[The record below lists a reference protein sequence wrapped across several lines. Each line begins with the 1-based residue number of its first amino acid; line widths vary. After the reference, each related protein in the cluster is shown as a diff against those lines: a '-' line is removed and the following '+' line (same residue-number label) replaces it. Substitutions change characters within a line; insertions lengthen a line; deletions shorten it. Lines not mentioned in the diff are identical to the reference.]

1 MRGERIVTESQL
13 MYAAMLALTKQ
24 NMAFKLAPLSTATHS
39 GMCINRN
46 ITVGETVG
54 LYYHG
59 GDSLLRMGDVP
70 GYTNDFWVDDENRFY
85 TYDSTNHRLIIKDGL
100 SGETLDDTID
110 AYDFSVAGTKTCC
123 AFKSSQDENE
133 WVVILPDGSKSA
145 PIDILSSHNDS
156 PSFGYR
162 NGIIGVCVGTTGS
175 WDGID
180 AYTYTPTGQ
189 YLATMQK
196 GRELGASCPLVLPI
210 SETAIVYATNH
221 LSAFF
226 NYGINDYAVASVTGY
241 QAHDMW
247 AESGYSVSY
256 QGTSNVWLGADQSY
270 IYVSARHYMNDHDEG
285 IAEWTD
291 EYYTGKISIDHYD
304 GIELLET
311 EISDASI
318 YSQRATQKG
327 TIVHTITN
335 GQSVNRTMLDLTTM
349 SEVYGDVLTSI
360 PNNPLMSENDGFI
373 WISGMG
379 VYQKTPNGWLMY
391 PTSEYPRNDDNQL
404 LGYAIRNVKIGNEG
418 LAIVLFE

>member
-1 MRGERIVTESQL
+1 MTESQL

-54 LYYHG
+54 LYYNAG
-59 GDSLLRMGDVP
+59 GSLLRMGDVP
-70 GYTNDFWVDDENRFY
+70 GYTNDFWVDDDNRFY
-85 TYDSTNHRLIIKDGL
+85 TIDTTNHRLIVKDGL

-123 AFKSSQDENE
+123 AFKSSENENE
-133 WVVILPDGSKSA
+133 WVVILPDGSKSD
-145 PIDILSSHNDS
+145 PISILSSHNYS

-175 WDGID
+175 WDGVD
-180 AYTYTPTGQ
+180 AYTYTSTGL

-210 SETAIVYATNH
+210 SEAAVVYSINH
-221 LSAFF
+221 MGAYLNF
-226 NYGINDYAVASVTGY
+226 GINDYALASVTGY
-241 QAHDMW
+241 QTHDMW
-247 AESGYSVSY
+247 EESGYSVFY
-256 QGTSNVWLGADQSY
+256 QGTSNMWLGADQSY
-270 IYVSARHYMNDHDEG
+270 IYVSARHYDEENS
-285 IAEWTD
+285 EWTN
-291 EYYTGKISIDHYD
+291 EYYTGKISIDNYA
-304 GIELLET
+304 GIELLRT
-311 EISDASI
+311 EISDASL
-318 YSQRATQKG
+318 YWQASATQKG
-327 TIVHTITN
+327 TIVHTITD

-349 SEVYGDVLTSI
+349 SEVYGDVLTNI
-360 PNNPLMSENDGFI
+360 PSNPLMSENDGFI
-373 WISGMG
+373 WIGGVG

-391 PTSEYPRNDDNQL
+391 PTSEYPKNDDNQL

>member
-1 MRGERIVTESQL
+1 MTESQL

-54 LYYHG
+54 LYYNG
-59 GDSLLRMGDVP
+59 GGSLLRMGDVP
-70 GYTNDFWVDDENRFY
+70 GYSNDFWVDDENRFY
-85 TYDSTNHRLIIKDGL
+85 TVDTTNHRLIVKDGL

-110 AYDFSVAGTKTCC
+110 AYGFTVAGAKTCC

-133 WVVILPDGSKSA
+133 WVVVMPDGSKSA
-145 PIDILSSHNDS
+145 PIQILSSNRRT

-162 NGIIGVCVGTTGS
+162 NGIIGICVGDTSDWLGVDS
-175 WDGID
+175 
-180 AYTYTPTGQ
+180 YTYSATGQ

-196 GRELGASCPLVLPI
+196 GRELAASAPLVLPI
-210 SETAIVYATNH
+210 NANAIGFGRDSLSMIVNNH
-221 LSAFF
+221 LTAFT
-226 NYGINDYAVASVTGY
+226 VATTSSY
-241 QAHDMW
+241 SFYDMW
-247 AESGYSVSY
+247 DGYSVSH
-256 QGTSNVWLGADQSY
+256 QGSSSKWLGADQSY
-270 IYVSARHYMNDHDEG
+270 IYVSARHYLDDPDEG
-285 IAEWTD
+285 ISEWTD
-291 EYYTGKISIDHYD
+291 EYYTGRISIENYN
-304 GIELLET
+304 GLELLDT
-311 EISDASI
+311 EVSDDSP
-318 YSQRATQKG
+318 YGNRSTQKG
-327 TIVHTITN
+327 TIVHTITLD
-335 GQSVNRTMLDLTTM
+335 GSTSRTILDLATM
-349 SEVYGDVLTSI
+349 TEIYTDVLTDIPSNPSI
-360 PNNPLMSENDGFI
+360 RENDGFI

>member
-1 MRGERIVTESQL
+1 MTESQL

-54 LYYHG
+54 LYYNAG
-59 GDSLLRMGDVP
+59 GSLQRMGDVP
-70 GYTNDFWVDDENRFY
+70 GYTNDFWVDDDNHFY
-85 TYDSTNHRLIIKDGL
+85 TIDTTNHRLIVKDGL

-110 AYDFSVAGTKTCC
+110 AYGFSVAGTKTCC
-123 AFKSSQDENE
+123 AFKPSEDENE
-133 WVVILPDGSKSA
+133 WVVILPDGSMSA
-145 PIDILSSHNDS
+145 PIHILSSHDAT
-156 PSFGYR
+156 PDFGYR
-162 NGIIGVCVGTTGS
+162 NGIIGICVGTSGF
-175 WDGID
+175 WDGVD
-180 AYTYTPTGQ
+180 AYTYTAAGQ
-189 YLATMQK
+189 YLNTMQK
-196 GRELGASCPLVLPI
+196 GRELGAGCPLVLPI
-210 SETAIVYATNH
+210 SETAIVYAINH
-221 LSAFF
+221 LGAFF
-226 NYGINDYAVASVTGY
+226 NYSINDYALASVTGY
-241 QAHDMW
+241 QTHDMW
-247 AESGYSVSY
+247 EDGGYSVSY
-256 QGTSNVWLGADQSY
+256 HGTSNVWLGADQSY
-270 IYVSARHYMNDHDEG
+270 IYVSARHYLNDPDEG
-285 IAEWTD
+285 ISEWTD

-318 YSQRATQKG
+318 YSQHATQKG